1 MKRAFVVGQEDAAFL
16 RETLLG
22 FLGESTWVL
31 DDTLDEALAHLED
44 APEEMI
50 LSQRSI
56 SDTLLSE
63 ALAARQEAMVAGAY
77 ALYTLGGLRV
87 PKQGTERGKFF
98 LRLFLRKRDSS
109 LKSHPRPEGFY
120 DAAFF
125 LMPSVMGWLSSVID
139 GGESFLPHSKWLAH
153 EVQRLYDE
161 QPRRRPIEY

>member
-44 APEEMI
+44 APDEMI
-50 LSQRSI
+50 LSQRLI

-109 LKSHPRPEGFY
+109 LKSHPRP
-120 DAAFF
+120 
-125 LMPSVMGWLSSVID
+125 
-139 GGESFLPHSKWLAH
+139 
-153 EVQRLYDE
+153 
-161 QPRRRPIEY
+161 